1 MYELAKSAVVL
12 VSKTEVTKVLIKEA
26 ANQLTSISRSVE
38 TYRTEMNRLASQLPE
53 YPVVMEMYGVG
64 ESFGPQ
70 LMAEIGDVRRFE
82 RKQSLVA
89 FAGIDPMPNQSGE
102 KNVRSN
108 KSSKRGSPYLRKTL
122 FNIMTVHLQR
132 APANEPVY
140 QFLDTKRA
148 GGKPYYVY
156 MMAAANKFLRRY
168 YAKVRDYLAS
178 LDSLPPVDI
187 DSTGLNK

>member
-82 RKQSLVA
+82 RQ
-89 FAGIDPMPNQSGE
+89 
-102 KNVRSN
+102 
-108 KSSKRGSPYLRKTL
+108 
-122 FNIMTVHLQR
+122 TVSCCLC
-132 APANEPVY
+132 
-140 QFLDTKRA
+140 
-148 GGKPYYVY
+148 
-156 MMAAANKFLRRY
+156 RY
-168 YAKVRDYLAS
+168 
-178 LDSLPPVDI
+178 
-187 DSTGLNK
+187 